1 MNLYIA
7 SSLRRARLTSRRAAH
22 LVALAA
28 VVCLISFSQ
37 AQLSLAQTTD
47 TGARKILKGMASY
60 LAGQKVISAT
70 FDADI
75 EVITPALQK
84 IQFTSSGEL
93 LLNRASGLRA
103 RRSGGYAE
111 VELVFDGT
119 TATILGHHNNTYAQI
134 KAPGSVDQLIHR
146 LRDEYAVT
154 MPGAD
159 LLLAGV
165 YQELMGDATEVMH
178 IGQGVIDGKDCDHLA
193 FRGPEVDWQLWVEIG
208 ANPIPR
214 KYVITSKAVT
224 GAPQYTLR
232 VKNFT
237 TGGAAGSDA
246 FAFKAP
252 AGAKMVDVKSLAGF
266 DEVPEGIVVGGAK

>member
-1 MNLYIA
+1 M
-7 SSLRRARLTSRRAAH
+7 SMHVGSRRWARLVRQAAVY
-22 LVALAA
+22 LIAVTTAASVVALSQGQFA
-28 VVCLISFSQ
+28 V
-37 AQLSLAQTTD
+37 AQTQD
-47 TGARKILKGMASY
+47 EGARKILKGMASY

-84 IQFTSSGEL
+84 IQFTSSGNL
-93 LLNRASGLRA
+93 LLDRASGLRA
-103 RRSGGYAE
+103 RRSGGYSD
-111 VELVFDGT
+111 VELLFDGT

-134 KAPGSVDQLIHR
+134 KAPGSVDQLVHR
-146 LRDEYAVT
+146 LRDEYGVT

-159 LLLAGV
+159 LILAGV
-165 YQELMGDATEVMH
+165 YEELMGDAIEVMH

-193 FRGPEVDWQLWVEIG
+193 FRGSEVDWQLWVEIG
-208 ANPIPR
+208 ASPIPR

-232 VKNFT
+232 VKNWT
-237 TGGAAGSDA
+237 TGAPAGSEA

-252 AGAKMVDVKSLAGF
+252 AGAKMVDLKSLAGF
-266 DEVPEGIVVGGAK
+266 DEVPEGTVAGGTK

>member
-1 MNLYIA
+1 MNVCIT
-7 SSLRRARLTSRRAAH
+7 SRRRARLSQRFAVYLGA
-22 LVALAA
+22 LVAI
-28 VVCLISFSQ
+28 VCLMAFSQ
-37 AQLSLAQTTD
+37 AQFAVAQTTD
-47 TGARKILKGMASY
+47 DGARKILKGMATY

-75 EVITPALQK
+75 EVITPTLQK

-93 LLNRASGLRA
+93 LISRSDGLRA
-103 RRSGGYAE
+103 RRSGGYSE

-119 TATILGHHNNTYAQI
+119 TATILGRHNNTFAQI
-134 KAPGSVDQLIHR
+134 KAPGSIDQLVHR
-146 LRDEYAVT
+146 LRDEFGVT

-165 YQELMGDATEVMH
+165 YEELLGDATEVQH
-178 IGQGVIDGKDCDHLA
+178 IGHGVIDGKDCDHLA
-193 FRGPEVDWQLWVEIG
+193 FRGAEVDWQLWVEIG
-208 ANPIPR
+208 PHPIPR

-232 VKNFT
+232 VKSWT
-237 TGGAAGSDA
+237 TGAPTAPDA

-252 AGAKMVDVKSLAGF
+252 AGAKSVDVKLLADF
-266 DEVPEGIVVGGAK
+266 DEVPAGAVAGGTK